1 MNMKKPIRIL
11 LAKAG
16 CDIHERGVL
25 TLLNVFRDAGME
37 VIYTGRYQTPE
48 GIANAAVTEDVDLI
62 AISDL
67 TGSLEIIARQVIT
80 ALKQICADDIPIIV
94 GGLMTAEDEKALAA
108 MGVAGA
114 FGTGSPTDIIV
125 RCVKKIVEGR

>member
-1 MNMKKPIRIL
+1 MSMKRPARIL

-48 GIANAAVTEDVDLI
+48 GIANAAATEDVDLI

-67 TGSLEIIARQVIT
+67 TGSLPIIAGQVIE
-80 ALKQICADDIPIIV
+80 ALKEICADDIPIIV
-94 GGLMTAEDEKALAA
+94 GGLLTADDEKTLAV
-108 MGVAGA
+108 MGVAGS
-114 FGTGSPTDIIV
+114 FGTGAPTDLIV
-125 RCVKKIVEGR
+125 EHVKKIVGRQ